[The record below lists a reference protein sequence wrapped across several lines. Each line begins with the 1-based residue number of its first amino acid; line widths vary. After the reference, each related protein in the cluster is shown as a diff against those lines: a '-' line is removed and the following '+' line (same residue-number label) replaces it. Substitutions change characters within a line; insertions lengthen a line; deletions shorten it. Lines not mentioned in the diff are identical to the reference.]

1 MVVKNLKVCIGLQ
14 RSPLVLRTRGSSPST
29 IRSSAT
35 TRVRMGTVCGPS
47 PLIILNPKSYDLK
60 KLKRGNNMTY
70 DKGNQITVGD
80 LRRYLSFIPDDV
92 KISICLGDKS
102 ESLHYLSKEGN
113 ELVLSHDIY
122 MVNALEYNLET
133 SIKFSRMKQVQL

>member
-1 MVVKNLKVCIGLQ
+1 MI
-14 RSPLVLRTRGSSPST
+14 
-29 IRSSAT
+29 
-35 TRVRMGTVCGPS
+35 
-47 PLIILNPKSYDLK
+47 
-60 KLKRGNNMTY
+60 Y
-70 DKGNQITVGD
+70 DKGNQLTVGE
-80 LRRYLSFIPDDV
+80 LKRYLSIIPEDV

-102 ESLHYLSKEGN
+102 ESLHYLSKEGD

>member
-1 MVVKNLKVCIGLQ
+1 
-14 RSPLVLRTRGSSPST
+14 
-29 IRSSAT
+29 
-35 TRVRMGTVCGPS
+35 
-47 PLIILNPKSYDLK
+47 
-60 KLKRGNNMTY
+60 MTY